1 MSVHFARKHDPEKQ
15 KKCPHCEFQT
25 GNAGC
30 EEFREPTKIGHS
42 FRKCR
47 TSKFKRCHYKLTEKI
62 DFENSNLRNLML
74 YSQNT

>member
-15 KKCPHCEFQT
+15 KKCPHCDFQT

-42 FRKCR
+42 FRK
-47 TSKFKRCHYKLTEKI
+47 
-62 DFENSNLRNLML
+62 
-74 YSQNT
+74 

>member
-30 EEFREPTKIGHS
+30 EEFREPKKLGIVLGNKVHTTK
-42 FRKCR
+42 
-47 TSKFKRCHYKLTEKI
+47 YKVTKT
-62 DFENSNLRNLML
+62 F
-74 YSQNT
+74 QF